1 MMPGRT
7 PEIVFL
13 QMACTIEP
21 SVEKKAQINTFLAQ
35 TKINWNRLY
44 TLAERHRLT
53 PFLYNTIQ
61 SLPEIPDKFLVA
73 LRTSYQASAT
83 DGMLKLHHYRLLDKL
98 LADHAIDH
106 IAYKGIY
113 LAEHCYPNKNF
124 RISGDLDVLV
134 RAEDAFKTTHLLE
147 QHQYQLSKKHTLYY
161 EDGEQ
166 RLLTELSE
174 ISLFKLFYNDSYF
187 NIDLHWKIL
196 CFNKDYA
203 SFDLDYI
210 RSNKGFENEIQ
221 VVLLVTHHGV
231 TNIWQQLYYINDLY
245 FLLNNRTI
253 DWSWLMQEMRRYGM
267 ERIFLVG
274 LYWCQNIWNLALP
287 SSVQQLVD
295 TAVIHKLADSYEKN
309 WESNEP
315 VAFSKQVFNQFI
327 YFLKAQTRFKIQA
340 KICITFLTSRVFRAS
355 TFKIGKKLIYIPKE
369 LGFVT
374 VFIRAIRSI
383 YKFLPASH

>member
-7 PEIVFL
+7 PEIVLL

-21 SVEKKAQINTFLAQ
+21 SIEKKDQINTFLAQ

-61 SLPEIPDKFLVA
+61 SLPEIPAKFLAA
-73 LRTSYQASAT
+73 LRASYQASTT
-83 DGMLKLHHYRLLDKL
+83 DGMLKIHHYRLLDKL
-98 LADHAIDH
+98 LTDHAIAH

-113 LAEHCYPNKNF
+113 LAEHCYPNGNF

-134 RAEDAFKTTHLLE
+134 SVADAFKTTQLLE
-147 QHQYQLSKKHTLYY
+147 KHQYRLNKKHKLYY

-187 NIDLHWKIL
+187 DVDLHWKIL
-196 CFNKDYA
+196 CFNKDFA
-203 SFDLDYI
+203 SFDLNYI
-210 RSNKGFENEIQ
+210 LSHKEFQNEIQ

-245 FLLNNRTI
+245 FLLNNRAI
-253 DWSWLMQEMRRYGM
+253 DWAWLMQEMHRYGM

-274 LYWCQNIWNLALP
+274 LYWCQKIWNLTLQT
-287 SSVQQLVD
+287 SIQQLVD
-295 TAVIHKLADSYEKN
+295 TPGVHKLADSYEKN

-315 VAFSKQVFNQFI
+315 VALSRQVLDQFI
-327 YFLKAQTRFKIQA
+327 FFLKAQTRLKVQA

-369 LGFVT
+369 LGFLT
-374 VFIRAIRSI
+374 VFIRALRSM